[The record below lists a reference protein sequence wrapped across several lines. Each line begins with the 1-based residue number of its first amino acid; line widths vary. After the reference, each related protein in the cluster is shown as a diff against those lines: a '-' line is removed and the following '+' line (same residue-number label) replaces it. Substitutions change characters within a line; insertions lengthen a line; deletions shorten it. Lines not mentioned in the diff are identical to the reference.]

1 MSKFC
6 MKCGAMLEDDAVF
19 CDECGA
25 RQENQVSDIQTMQG
39 HKNNGAAENLPVLVL
54 HHLYVVY

>member
-25 RQENQVSDIQTMQG
+25 RQENQVFDIQR
-39 HKNNGAAENLPVLVL
+39 
-54 HHLYVVY
+54 